1 MIREAT
7 VNDSAGIAGID
18 VNSSRY
24 AYKDILSDEC
34 LYHDLTVE
42 NRVPVY
48 ERWITEKRFEIYV
61 YEDAGTGTIQG
72 MMEGNGIGRNFYT
85 RNDYH
90 PDGKEK
96 IFKRWNQR
104 EIRYIKG

>member
-48 ERWITEKRFEIYV
+48 ERWITEKRFEIGQIPV
-61 YEDAGTGTIQG
+61 SDLNNLHGL
-72 MMEGNGIGRNFYT
+72 
-85 RNDYH
+85 
-90 PDGKEK
+90 
-96 IFKRWNQR
+96 
-104 EIRYIKG
+104 